1 MVNKSEKLSLFLSR
15 IIHTRETSNRSKGI
29 HQSSNKILGV
39 QNNTLNSPPKSI
51 FVLRNNDL
59 GDVLVATPLLSGL
72 RKSFPSAKIAIGVGD
87 WAKSLLENNPDI
99 DKIITCNAPWHNKQI
114 CRYPANSPKTFIEGL
129 FYSLFSKEARY
140 LKKEKFSHGIDIL
153 GSRQGSWLLRNVG
166 IPNRFGVKGY
176 AGGDNWCK
184 KCVLFEENRKVAEAA
199 LEFLKLLGSNEK
211 IEPRPKIFLTKNEI
225 KEAEQRWNTCDIKK
239 KKIIIAPGG
248 GFPEKCWGDEN
259 YNELANL
266 LIKDPNLSIL
276 IIGSNE
282 DRARIEIQES
292 DRLMNC
298 CGSLSL
304 RESAAMVSQSD
315 FVITNTSLCMH
326 LAGAFEVPSL
336 TLLGDW
342 YDSAKLHHEQWG
354 YPESIIK
361 GKELEASINH
371 ICPVSEAYEI
381 IDKGIQK
388 IHTNN

>member
-1 MVNKSEKLSLFLSR
+1 M
-15 IIHTRETSNRSKGI
+15 
-29 HQSSNKILGV
+29 
-39 QNNTLNSPPKSI
+39 
-51 FVLRNNDL
+51 
-59 GDVLVATPLLSGL
+59 
-72 RKSFPSAKIAIGVGD
+72 
-87 WAKSLLENNPDI
+87 
-99 DKIITCNAPWHNKQI
+99 QI
-114 CRYPANSPKTFIEGL
+114 SANSPKTFIEGL

-153 GSRQGSWLLRNVG
+153 GSRQGSWLLRSVG

-248 GFPEKCWGDEN
+248 GFPEKCWGEGN
-259 YNELANL
+259 FNNLTEL
-266 LIKDPNLSIL
+266 IL
-276 IIGSNE
+276 KETSLNISIIGSKE
-282 DRARIEIQES
+282 DRARIKVQES
-292 DRLMNC
+292 DRLKNL

-304 RESAAMVSQSD
+304 RESAAMVSQSN
-315 FVITNTSLCMH
+315 FVITNSSLCMH
-326 LAGAFEVPSL
+326 LAGAFEIPSL

-342 YDSAKLHHEQWG
+342 YDSVKLHHEQWG

-361 GKELEASINH
+361 GKELNGSINH
-371 ICPVSEAYEI
+371 ICSVSEAYETI
-381 IDKGIQK
+381 QKSIQK
-388 IHTNN
+388 IYSNN

>member
-1 MVNKSEKLSLFLSR
+1 MVNKSEKLSVLLSR
-15 IIHTRETSNRSKGI
+15 IIRTRETSNRSKGI
-29 HQSSNKILGV
+29 HQSSDKILGV
-39 QNNTLNSPPKSI
+39 QINTLNSPPKSI

-72 RKSFPSAKIAIGVGD
+72 RKSFPSSKIAIGVGD

-99 DKIITCNAPWHNKQI
+99 DKIITCNAPWHNKQV

-153 GSRQGSWLLRNVG
+153 GSRQGSWFMRSVG

-184 KCVLFEENRKVAEAA
+184 KTVSFKENRKVAEAA
-199 LEFLKLLGSNEK
+199 LEFLNLLGSNEK
-211 IEPRPKIFLTKNEI
+211 IEPRPKIFLTENEV
-225 KEAEQRWNTCDIKK
+225 KDAQRRWNGYDSKK

-259 YNELANL
+259 FNNLTELL
-266 LIKDPNLSIL
+266 LQETSLIIS
-276 IIGSNE
+276 IIGSKE
-282 DRARIEIQES
+282 DRARIKVEES
-292 DRLMNC
+292 ERLKNL

-304 RESAAMVSQSD
+304 RESSAMVSQSD
-315 FVITNTSLCMH
+315 FVITNSSLCMH

-342 YDSAKLHHEQWG
+342 YDSAKLHHKQWG

-361 GKELEASINH
+361 GKELNASINH
-371 ICPVSEAYEI
+371 ICPVSQAYEI

>member
-1 MVNKSEKLSLFLSR
+1 MVNKSEKLSVLLSR
-15 IIHTRETSNRSKGI
+15 IIRTRETSNCSKGI

-87 WAKSLLENNPDI
+87 WAKPLLENNPDI
-99 DKIITCNAPWHNKQI
+99 DKIIKCNAPWHNKQI
-114 CRYPANSPKTFIEGL
+114 CRYPANSPKTFLEGL
-129 FYSLFSKEARY
+129 SYSLFSKEARY

-153 GSRQGSWLLRNVG
+153 GSRQGSWFMRSVG

-184 KCVLFEENRKVAEAA
+184 KTVSFKENRKVAEAA
-199 LEFLKLLGSNEK
+199 LEFLNLLGSNEK
-211 IEPRPKIFLTKNEI
+211 IEPRPKIYLTEDEV
-225 KEAEQRWNTCDIKK
+225 KEARQRWNCCDSKK

-248 GFPEKCWGDEN
+248 GFPEKCWGNEN
-259 YNELANL
+259 YNMLANL
-266 LIKDPNLSIL
+266 LIKDPNLSIS

-282 DRARIEIQES
+282 DLARIEIQES
-292 DRLMNC
+292 DRLKNL
-298 CGSLSL
+298 CGSLAL

-315 FVITNTSLCMH
+315 FVITNSSLSMH
-326 LAGAFEVPSL
+326 LAGAFEIPSL

-342 YDSAKLHHEQWG
+342 YGSANLHHLQWG
-354 YPESIIK
+354 YPE
-361 GKELEASINH
+361 GKVLGRELKSGT
-371 ICPVSEAYEI
+371 
-381 IDKGIQK
+381 IDPIDALQ
-388 IHTNN
+388 IVENSPMLR